1 MHKIL
6 DILDYYRPKAAVI
19 FLSLYYLSRLFPR
32 AIMSSHNFDGAEA
45 VELVARIF
53 LLGLF
58 LAGRW
63 LDDFFYYKNSS
74 W

>member
-1 MHKIL
+1 MRKIL
-6 DILDYYRPKAAVI
+6 DILDYYRPNAAVI
-19 FLSLYYLSRLFPR
+19 FLSLYYLSRLFPP
-32 AIMSSHNFDGAEA
+32 AMNSHNFDGAEA

-58 LAGRW
+58 LAGKW
-63 LDDFFYYKNSS
+63 LDDFFYHKNSS